1 LSIASHE
8 FMKLVP
14 SIMLFA
20 VEIWR

>member
-1 LSIASHE
+1 
-8 FMKLVP
+8 MKLVP